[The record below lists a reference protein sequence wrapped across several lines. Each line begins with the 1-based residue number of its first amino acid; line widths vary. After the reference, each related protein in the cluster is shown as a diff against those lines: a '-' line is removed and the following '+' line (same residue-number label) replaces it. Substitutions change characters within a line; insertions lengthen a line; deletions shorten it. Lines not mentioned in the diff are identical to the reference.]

1 MKTKTL
7 GSVKN
12 GQLSVYRRDKLL
24 KALQGYEGCIVEV
37 IIRKKTKGRSIQ
49 ANRYYWGVA
58 LDVVK
63 DGLREE
69 HGKRYSLEEAHE
81 EVKRNLNGFEV
92 LDLEN
97 LRVEVVPESTADLPS
112 EEFEALMEDLRRWAY
127 EFLKVTIP
135 LPNELEVLN
144 F

>member
-1 MKTKTL
+1 MKTKAL

-12 GQLSVYRRDKLL
+12 GQLSIYRKDKFLE
-24 KALQGYEGCIVEV
+24 ALQGYEGCIVEV
-37 IIRKKTKGRSIQ
+37 IIRKKTKGRSLQ
-49 ANRYYWGVA
+49 ANKYYWGVA
-58 LDVVK
+58 LDIVK
-63 DGLREE
+63 DGLTDE

-92 LDLEN
+92 LDFEN
-97 LRVEVVPESTADLPS
+97 LTIEVVPESTADLPS
-112 EEFEALMEDLRRWAY
+112 EEFEALMEDLRRWAF